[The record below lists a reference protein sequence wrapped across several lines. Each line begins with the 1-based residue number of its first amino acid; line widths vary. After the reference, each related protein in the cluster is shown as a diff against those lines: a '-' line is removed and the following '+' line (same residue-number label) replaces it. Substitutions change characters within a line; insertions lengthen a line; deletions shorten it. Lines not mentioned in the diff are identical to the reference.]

1 MRYLLRKILFF
12 LIILI
17 PFWSF
22 LVWFFWPKT
31 PVNGMIIDKTV
42 LTKEGNEHRSL
53 NWVLSH
59 EKITKPDG
67 SQYDISEDYYGF
79 FPVNRPEYSVKDF
92 SVFDRQDI
100 DSLGKTLDFL
110 YYTDAYGIYENEWV
124 YDQSVNERTPI
135 VYGGMTDREY
145 DLVANM
151 YRNRKL
157 VFNEFNDL
165 LSPTPLDV
173 RFRMS
178 RINQIDLTGWTGRYY
193 HSLDTLTNSDIPRW
207 MRRLHRQYLDRPF
220 DYPDIPGIVLIHETD
235 KILVL
240 RSDSDL
246 EHEIPIM
253 NITKKAQERYGVTS
267 HLRYPYWFEVNASL
281 NPDNTYATY
290 KIHTTK
296 RGDSILGQYKIPTE
310 FPAMVIDDE
319 EHLHYYFCGD
329 FSDNPIP
336 FGLAYFSGIQYIDAL
351 FYNNRDFLDRRKFFW
366 EMYLPLV
373 KTALFDYLEK
383 KDDLEPGRR
392 LPPAYSDYVSY
403 YAKMGWRYPDIGAIA
418 KGEGYRPDKIYGEQY
433 RSRAYRD
440 SVLKAARKARLAP
453 KNKENENEA
462 DTTERYRVRAYNQQ
476 TDTIAQQEDTTAEKT
491 TGDTLSKFFNYERFL
506 VGGRSARQ
514 DSGDTSK
521 AAPASAEKYSR
532 QKSQTV
538 ATKKSEKREP
548 EPVVS
553 GKMHQASKGEY
564 HIIVASLSK
573 KVEAEKLLERLEDTE
588 AFIVYTAGVNRYR
601 ISRGVFNSREKAQK
615 ALPQIA
621 QQYSGAWIAS
631 Y

>member
-1 MRYLLRKILFF
+1 
-12 LIILI
+12 
-17 PFWSF
+17 
-22 LVWFFWPKT
+22 
-31 PVNGMIIDKTV
+31 MIVDKTV

-59 EKITKPDG
+59 EKITKLDG
-67 SQYDISEDYYGF
+67 SQYEISEDYFGF

-124 YDQSVNERTPI
+124 YNQSVNERTPI

-145 DLVANM
+145 DLVENM

-193 HSLDTLTNSDIPRW
+193 HSLDTLSNSDIPRW
-207 MRRLHRQYLDRPF
+207 MRRLHREFLDRPF
-220 DYPDIPGIVLIHETD
+220 DYPDISGIVLIHETD

-240 RSDSDL
+240 RSDEDL
-246 EHEIPIM
+246 EHEIPVI
-253 NITKKAQERYGVTS
+253 NTTKKAQERYGIAE
-267 HLRYPYWFEVNASL
+267 HLRYPYWFEINFSL
-281 NPDNTYATY
+281 NPDNTYANY
-290 KIHTTK
+290 QIHTTEK
-296 RGDSILGQYKIPTE
+296 GDSILNQYKIPTE
-310 FPAMVIDDE
+310 FPAMVIDDQ

-366 EMYLPLV
+366 ELYLPLI
-373 KTALFDYLEK
+373 KTALFDYIDVKEN
-383 KDDLEPGRR
+383 LEPGRR

-403 YAKMGWRYPDIGAIA
+403 YSKMGWRYPDIGALA
-418 KGEGYRPDKIYGEQY
+418 KGEGYRPDKIYGEEY

-440 SVLKAARKARLAP
+440 SVLQAAREARLALAGSK
-453 KNKENENEA
+453 KNREEA
-462 DTTERYRVRAYNQQ
+462 DTAERYRVRAYNEQP
-476 TDTIAQQEDTTAEKT
+476 DSAAQENAGTNTAAEDTFRKY
-491 TGDTLSKFFNYERFL
+491 FNYERFL
-506 VGGRSARQ
+506 VGGRNAQ
-514 DSGDTSK
+514 GKKDSLKMSSPPSTPQEQSKPAVTSK
-521 AAPASAEKYSR
+521 PAKNKKKISP
-532 QKSQTV
+532 
-538 ATKKSEKREP
+538 ATT
-548 EPVVS
+548 
-553 GKMHQASKGEY
+553 GQMHQASAGEF

-573 KVEAEKLLERLEDTE
+573 KVEAEMLLNRLDDKQ
-588 AFIVYTAGVNRYR
+588 AFIVYTPGINRYR
-601 ISRGVFNSREKAQK
+601 ISRGAFSSREKAER
-615 ALPQIA
+615 ALPQVA
-621 QQYSGAWIAS
+621 QQYSGAWIAG